1 MIWGVLCFE
10 IFGGLLGRLASFRQ
24 PKNLSESFEFRPG
37 SAGRR
42 TPPHFHYRFQL
53 PDPLR
58 FDSEGFPK
66 FGVPPTGH
74 GALIELPRTRLVRN
88 TVQFR

>member
-1 MIWGVLCFE
+1 MTKPPSRYLF
-10 IFGGLLGRLASFRQ
+10 L
-24 PKNLSESFEFRPG
+24 
-37 SAGRR
+37 R
-42 TPPHFHYRFQL
+42 TSWHIYEAPHFHYRFQL

-88 TVQFR
+88 TV